1 MTLNQL
7 RTEHVTSHVTRRWV
21 WLKGAWHLGDS
32 REVQDNTV
40 TQSGMLV
47 EVYIVG
53 MGLTDCNSGSGVN

>member
-1 MTLNQL
+1 MAE
-7 RTEHVTSHVTRRWV
+7 RGMAS
-21 WLKGAWHLGDS
+21 GDS

-40 TQSGMLV
+40 TQSGMLG

>member
-1 MTLNQL
+1 MVEVGVASGN
-7 RTEHVTSHVTRRWV
+7 
-21 WLKGAWHLGDS
+21 S

-40 TQSGMLV
+40 TQSGMLG

>member
-1 MTLNQL
+1 MA
-7 RTEHVTSHVTRRWV
+7 EWGVAS
-21 WLKGAWHLGDS
+21 GDS

-47 EVYIVG
+47 EVYVVG